1 MEAVSSE
8 SVFEKKITSDMTNKF
23 NFYSRNNNNF
33 YTFVIIY
40 VHMSTNVQFKKT
52 IEKVLYIKTDLQL
65 KTKILIVK
73 IHD

>member
-1 MEAVSSE
+1 
-8 SVFEKKITSDMTNKF
+8 MTNKF

-40 VHMSTNVQFKKT
+40 FHMSTNVQFKKT
-52 IEKVLYIKTDLQL
+52 IEKVLCIKTDLQL

>member
-1 MEAVSSE
+1 
-8 SVFEKKITSDMTNKF
+8 MTNKF

-40 VHMSTNVQFKKT
+40 LHMSTNVQFKKT
-52 IEKVLYIKTDLQL
+52 IEKVLSIKTDLQL

>member
-1 MEAVSSE
+1 
-8 SVFEKKITSDMTNKF
+8 
-23 NFYSRNNNNF
+23 
-33 YTFVIIY
+33 
-40 VHMSTNVQFKKT
+40 MSTNVQFKKT

>member
-40 VHMSTNVQFKKT
+40 LHMSTNVQFKKT